1 MPTALT
7 AVSSPGVI
15 VCYTISTLRSRITVQ
30 ERFEC
35 ATMKASGI
43 TAIFTFLL
51 KIITLL
57 GFLIGLGFII
67 FGCILETPPKTA
79 IPA

>member
-1 MPTALT
+1 M
-7 AVSSPGVI
+7 
-15 VCYTISTLRSRITVQ
+15 R
-30 ERFEC
+30 
-35 ATMKASGI
+35 ATSI

-67 FGCILETPPKTA
+67 FGCVLEEPPKA
-79 IPA
+79 AVPA

>member
-1 MPTALT
+1 
-7 AVSSPGVI
+7 
-15 VCYTISTLRSRITVQ
+15 
-30 ERFEC
+30 
-35 ATMKASGI
+35 MKASGI

-57 GFLIGLGFII
+57 GFLIGMGFII

-79 IPA
+79 IPACVS